1 MQVKKILIVDDSAT
15 GLAQF
20 KSIFSRTRC
29 TVTTATDGKDALKKV
44 SDEHPDIVLI
54 DLYMPEMNGDECCR
68 IIKAYPPF
76 KDIPIIMYT
85 SAKGEEE
92 RKRCLQ
98 AGCDD
103 YLIRPFV
110 GEEILLKTVKKFIDI
125 PIREHIRVSIEAE
138 VGYSHNGTEYYGRMQ
153 NISSTGGFIET
164 DEPLPTDSIIN
175 LSFTIPNSAN
185 RVEAAGEVVRVI
197 CKDSDSPSTRIV
209 PGIGI
214 RFLTINWE
222 GKKIIDGYVKARE
235 QKRMTVA

>member
-1 MQVKKILIVDDSAT
+1 MSFKKILIVDDSAT

-29 TVTTATDGKDALKKV
+29 AVITAIDGKDALKKV
-44 SDEHPDIVLI
+44 SDEHPDIVLM

-76 KDIPIIMYT
+76 KDIPIILHT
-85 SAKGEEE
+85 ASKGEED

-110 GEEILLKTVKKFIDI
+110 GEDILLKMVKKFIDI
-125 PIREHIRVSIEAE
+125 PVRNHIRVSIDTE
-138 VGYSHNGTEYYGRMQ
+138 VGYFHNGKEYSGLMH

-164 DEPLPTDSIIN
+164 AEPLPTGSIIN
-175 LSFTIPNSAN
+175 LTFTIPNSAN
-185 RVEAAGEVVRVI
+185 RVEAAAEVVRVI
-197 CKDSDSPSTRIV
+197 TKDSDSPSTRIV
-209 PGIGI
+209 PGIGM

-222 GKKIIDGYVKARE
+222 GKKIIDGYVKTMER
-235 QKRMTVA
+235 KRMTVA